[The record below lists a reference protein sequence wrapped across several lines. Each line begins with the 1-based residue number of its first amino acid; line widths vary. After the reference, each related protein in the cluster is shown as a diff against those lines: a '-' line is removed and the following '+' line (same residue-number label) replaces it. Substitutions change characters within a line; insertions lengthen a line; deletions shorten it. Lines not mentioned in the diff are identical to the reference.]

1 MNRRTNIVAKSR
13 QGQFRGA
20 SSPARRFVPLYHK
33 NFLPFL
39 SKPDR
44 CSKAIRSRPNDY
56 AVVFG
61 GVIHPALQNK
71 TAPTLLREE
80 RKRWGGSLNSFRL
93 ELTTISNDDLFRSLS
108 TAASMTF
115 QCFNDIHAFDNT
127 SEHDVVSIKPLR
139 LCGADE
145 KL

>member
-1 MNRRTNIVAKSR
+1 MRQRQVRMNPLEPIIAKRKRLQKGRSQSHRMNRRTNIVAKSR

-80 RKRWGGSLNSFRL
+80 RKR
-93 ELTTISNDDLFRSLS
+93 
-108 TAASMTF
+108 
-115 QCFNDIHAFDNT
+115 
-127 SEHDVVSIKPLR
+127 
-139 LCGADE
+139 
-145 KL
+145 